1 MKQTSDELKKYKEV
15 KRGFLR
21 NGEEVQ
27 YIVIQKAT
35 DGRLAQV
42 FVGEWV
48 TTNAVDEL
56 VSQAQIYQQEQKQL
70 AENEKQVQEKHFA
83 EVIKDL
89 ADDFKM
95 LERRLE
101 LANIEIKYIKGEL
114 TEEEYVALKEGK
126 I

>member
-1 MKQTSDELKKYKEV
+1 MKQTSDELKKYKEA

-56 VSQAQIYQQEQKQL
+56 VAQSQLYQQEQKQL
-70 AENEKQVQEKHFA
+70 ADNEKQVQEKHFA

-89 ADDFKM
+89 ADDFKV
-95 LERRLE
+95 LERKLE

-126 I
+126 

>member
-1 MKQTSDELKKYKEV
+1 MKQTGEEVKKYKEA

-56 VSQAQIYQQEQKQL
+56 VSQAQLYQEEQKQL
-70 AENEKQVQEKHFA
+70 AENEKRVQEKTFG
-83 EVIKDL
+83 EVIKTLSDEL
-89 ADDFKM
+89 KV
-95 LERRLE
+95 LKQQLE
-101 LANIEIKYIKGEL
+101 LANNEIKFIKGEI
-114 TEEEYVALKEGK
+114 TEEEYIAFKEGK
-126 I
+126 

>member
-1 MKQTSDELKKYKEV
+1 MKQTSDELKKYKEA

-56 VSQAQIYQQEQKQL
+56 VSQSQLYQQEQKQL
-70 AENEKQVQEKHFA
+70 ADNEKQIQEKHFA

-89 ADDFKM
+89 ADDFKV
-95 LERRLE
+95 LERKLE

-126 I
+126 

>member
-1 MKQTSDELKKYKEV
+1 MKQTSDELKKYKEA

-56 VSQAQIYQQEQKQL
+56 VAQSQLYQQEQKQL
-70 AENEKQVQEKHFA
+70 AENEKQIQQKHFA

-89 ADDFKM
+89 ADDFKV
-95 LERRLE
+95 LERKLE

-126 I
+126 

>member
-1 MKQTSDELKKYKEV
+1 MKQTSEEIKKYKEA

-56 VSQAQIYQQEQKQL
+56 VQQAQLYQEEQKVL
-70 AENEKQVQEKHFA
+70 ADNEKRIQEKNVA
-83 EVIKDL
+83 EVIKTLSDKFNELQHQL
-89 ADDFKM
+89 A
-95 LERRLE
+95 
-101 LANIEIKYIKGEL
+101 LANNEIKYIKGEI
-114 TEEEYVALKEGK
+114 TEEEYLAVKEGK
-126 I
+126 

>member
-1 MKQTSDELKKYKEV
+1 MKQTSDELKKYKEA

-56 VSQAQIYQQEQKQL
+56 VAQSQLYQQEQKQL
-70 AENEKQVQEKHFA
+70 AENEKQIQQKHFA

-89 ADDFKM
+89 ADDFKV
-95 LERRLE
+95 LERKLE

-114 TEEEYVALKEGK
+114 TEEEYIALKEGK
-126 I
+126 

>member
-1 MKQTSDELKKYKEV
+1 MKQTPEELKKYKEA

-56 VSQAQIYQQEQKQL
+56 VQQAQLYQEEQKVLQL
-70 AENEKQVQEKHFA
+70 NEKLIQEKHFGAIIENLQAKHILLEKRLKLA
-83 EVIKDL
+83 EL
-89 ADDFKM
+89 
-95 LERRLE
+95 
-101 LANIEIKYIKGEL
+101 EIKHIQGL
-114 TEEEYVALKEGK
+114 ITEEEYLAQKGGNE
-126 I
+126 

>member
-1 MKQTSDELKKYKEV
+1 MKQTSDELKKYKEA

-56 VSQAQIYQQEQKQL
+56 VSQSQLYQQEQKQL
-70 AENEKQVQEKHFA
+70 AENEKQIQQKHFA

-89 ADDFKM
+89 ADDFKV
-95 LERRLE
+95 LERKLE

-126 I
+126 

>member
-1 MKQTSDELKKYKEV
+1 MKQTSEEVSKFKEA

-56 VSQAQIYQQEQKQL
+56 VAQSQLYQQEQKQL
-70 AENEKQVQEKHFA
+70 AENEKQIQQKHFA

-89 ADDFKM
+89 ADDFKA
-95 LERRLE
+95 LERKLE

-126 I
+126 

>member
-1 MKQTSDELKKYKEV
+1 MKQTSDELKKYKEA

-56 VSQAQIYQQEQKQL
+56 VSQSQLYQQEQKQL
-70 AENEKQVQEKHFA
+70 ADNEKQVQEKHFA

-89 ADDFKM
+89 ADDFKV
-95 LERRLE
+95 LERKLE

-114 TEEEYVALKEGK
+114 TEEEYAALKEGK
-126 I
+126 

>member
-1 MKQTSDELKKYKEV
+1 MKQTSDELKKYKEA

-56 VSQAQIYQQEQKQL
+56 VSQSQLYQQEQKQL

-89 ADDFKM
+89 ADDFKV
-95 LERRLE
+95 LERKLE

-126 I
+126 

>member
-1 MKQTSDELKKYKEV
+1 MKQTSDELKKYKEA

-70 AENEKQVQEKHFA
+70 AENEKQIQEKHFA

-89 ADDFKM
+89 ADDFKV

-114 TEEEYVALKEGK
+114 TEEEYIALKEGK

>member
-1 MKQTSDELKKYKEV
+1 MKQTSDELKKYKEA

-56 VSQAQIYQQEQKQL
+56 VQQAQLYQEEQKVLQL
-70 AENEKQVQEKHFA
+70 NEKLIQEKHFA
-83 EVIKDL
+83 EVIEDL
-89 ADDFKM
+89 ADDFKV
-95 LERRLE
+95 LERKLE

-126 I
+126 

>member
-1 MKQTSDELKKYKEV
+1 MKQTPEELKKYKEA

-56 VSQAQIYQQEQKQL
+56 VSQSQLYQQEQKQL
-70 AENEKQVQEKHFA
+70 AENEKQIQQKHFA

-89 ADDFKM
+89 ADDFKV
-95 LERRLE
+95 LEQKLE

-126 I
+126 

>member
-1 MKQTSDELKKYKEV
+1 MKQTSDELKKYKEA

-56 VSQAQIYQQEQKQL
+56 VSQSQLYQQEQKQL
-70 AENEKQVQEKHFA
+70 ADNEKQVQEKHFA

-89 ADDFKM
+89 ADDFKV
-95 LERRLE
+95 LERKLE

-126 I
+126 

>member
-27 YIVIQKAT
+27 YIVIQKST

-42 FVGEWV
+42 FVREWV

-56 VSQAQIYQQEQKQL
+56 VQQAQLYQEEQKVLQLNEKLIQENHFGAIIENLQAKHILLEKRLKL
-70 AENEKQVQEKHFA
+70 AE
-83 EVIKDL
+83 
-89 ADDFKM
+89 
-95 LERRLE
+95 LEM
-101 LANIEIKYIKGEL
+101 KYIKGEL

-126 I
+126 